1 MQRQMQI
8 QFLSQANFCC
18 FWQIQMWSLAVSML
32 WCSVCRRSNCADGRI
47 RVIQGWP
54 FTLRGGCGAELW
66 KSPQWFLP
74 LRWLATFISLEKR
87 DAEIGHLPGGFKCEF
102 GGGSRVQK
110 KSISM
115 RKLNLREL
123 NAENCVN

>member
-1 MQRQMQI
+1 MFFHIHGNQHFPSTPPSERQLTCQEI
-8 QFLSQANFCC
+8 CKHDHANRA
-18 FWQIQMWSLAVSML
+18 SE
-32 WCSVCRRSNCADGRI
+32 
-47 RVIQGWP
+47 GWP
-54 FTLRGGCGAELW
+54 FTLRGGCGAELL
-66 KSPQWFLP
+66 KLPQWFL
-74 LRWLATFISLEKR
+74 LRWLAIFFEKC

-110 KSISM
+110 KSVSM